1 MPSTR
6 RAEEFGRGM
15 DCPLRFGPDAGL
27 PSVTRQTLAGW
38 AWLCSFC
45 VMPSSAI
52 LRTRI
57 DPRRKARVEKILDQ
71 LGVTPTQAVNML
83 FAQIERRKAI
93 PFAIAIEDNSDILPP
108 TEHVARVWDKLDR
121 EDFSHLDTR

>member
-1 MPSTR
+1 LKAR
-6 RAEEFGRGM
+6 
-15 DCPLRFGPDAGL
+15 
-27 PSVTRQTLAGW
+27 
-38 AWLCSFC
+38 LCSYC
-45 VMPSSAI
+45 VMSSTAI

-71 LGVTPTQAVNML
+71 LGMTSTQAVNMF

-93 PFAIAIEDNSDILPP
+93 PFSVTIQGNGDVLPP
-108 TEHVARVWDKLDR
+108 IAHVAQVWGELDC